1 MKKLIN
7 FLLFF
12 LVSCICAGCGSFSS
26 DSPYGKES
34 YYADSKKDLTENLVE
49 NRDAEGQIDA
59 EQTVEDQEA
68 EEQKTKETEQTGKT
82 DESISDEHFSEE
94 TLVVYICGAVA
105 VPGVY
110 ELPADARVVQAIEAA
125 GGLREDADTVLIN
138 QAKRLVDGEQIR
150 ILTQDEARE
159 AEASGNAQDGIS
171 VEGDSI
177 SGETNKVNINLA
189 DMTALM
195 TLPGIGQAKAE
206 AIIEYR
212 KSNGRFTSID
222 EIMNISG
229 IKESVF
235 SKIKDKIT
243 V

>member
-1 MKKLIN
+1 M
-7 FLLFF
+7 LFR
-12 LVSCICAGCGSFSS
+12 S
-26 DSPYGKES
+26 
-34 YYADSKKDLTENLVE
+34 
-49 NRDAEGQIDA
+49 
-59 EQTVEDQEA
+59 
-68 EEQKTKETEQTGKT
+68 
-82 DESISDEHFSEE
+82 
-94 TLVVYICGAVA
+94 
-105 VPGVY
+105 
-110 ELPADARVVQAIEAA
+110 
-125 GGLREDADTVLIN
+125 DTVLIN

-177 SGETNKVNINLA
+177 SGEADKVNINLA